1 MEVSTLTY
9 NFGNLGFWICST
21 GWFKQNCFRSHC
33 SPIVGWGD
41 LGRLVV
47 KVKQCSGA
55 TSWYIPA
62 TPASPIKSI
71 KCLLSITKGLFVE
84 IREMTKE
91 LFSTLNEILFN
102 TLSPV
107 HHQKILSF
115 GFSDYNPPKPKL
127 ENEASVYEA
136 FLHPPPKVEG
146 NPWVLTHP
154 LKSPPTHSVHTHTSP
169 FPNPVS
175 LIRLKFQTRCF
186 RATSMTQA
194 VYIIHHA
201 CHK

>member
-1 MEVSTLTY
+1 
-9 NFGNLGFWICST
+9 
-21 GWFKQNCFRSHC
+21 
-33 SPIVGWGD
+33 
-41 LGRLVV
+41 
-47 KVKQCSGA
+47 
-55 TSWYIPA
+55 
-62 TPASPIKSI
+62 
-71 KCLLSITKGLFVE
+71 
-84 IREMTKE
+84 MTKE

-146 NPWVLTHP
+146 KPWVLTHP

-175 LIRLKFQTRCF
+175 LIRLKFQT
-186 RATSMTQA
+186 TSVLGKLNDTSG
-194 VYIIHHA
+194 VYHSSYLPQIIVYLLI
-201 CHK
+201 CYSR